1 VGLGGAR
8 PKDERLTG
16 DHYGVG
22 VATVKYW
29 VIDTGAFHE
38 TEGDEP
44 GQYRDLGNL
53 AYYLA
58 TGDGVLRARYDTVA
72 QSAHMDAVG
81 RIESVVPETGEAA
94 VDWRPANFEITP
106 GPKGRRYWEQPY
118 FILNAKR
125 ARAYELPSKFADAF
139 NDPDWLSHKIADG
152 FLTRNAKDGK
162 PPLYVRE
169 GFVYL
174 MQWEDE
180 YKIGKAVDVERR
192 QKQLARELDRDI
204 TVLHRIFSTDYTRAE
219 SDLHDKYV
227 DKCLHGEW
235 FALDD
240 DDVAW
245 IMSIDRL

>member
-1 VGLGGAR
+1 M
-8 PKDERLTG
+8 
-16 DHYGVG
+16 G

-38 TEGDEP
+38 AEGDEP

-53 AYYLA
+53 AYHL
-58 TGDGVLRARYDTVA
+58 TVGDGVLRARYDTVA
-72 QSAHMDAVG
+72 RRAHMDAVG
-81 RIESVVPETGEAA
+81 RIESVNPEAGVAT
-94 VDWRPANFEITP
+94 VDWRPAGFEITP
-106 GPKGRRYWEQPY
+106 GPNGRRYWEQNPY

-125 ARAYELPSKFADAF
+125 ARTYELPAKFVDAF
-139 NDPDWLSHKIADG
+139 GDPDWLSHKIAEG
-152 FLTRNAKDGK
+152 FPIRNAKDGRL
-162 PPLYVRE
+162 PSLVVQE

-192 QKQLARELDRDI
+192 QKRIARELKRDI

-219 SDLHDKYV
+219 SDLHRKYD

-240 DDVAW
+240 EDVAW
-245 IMSIDRL
+245 LMSIDRL

>member
-1 VGLGGAR
+1 M
-8 PKDERLTG
+8 
-16 DHYGVG
+16 G

-38 TEGDEP
+38 AEGDEP

-53 AYYLA
+53 AYHL
-58 TGDGVLRARYDTVA
+58 TVGDGVLRARYDTVA
-72 QSAHMDAVG
+72 RKAHMDAVG
-81 RIESVVPETGEAA
+81 RIESVNPEAGVAT
-94 VDWRPANFEITP
+94 VDWRPVDFEITP
-106 GPKGRRYWEQPY
+106 SPSGRRHWEKRY
-118 FILNAKR
+118 FPLDAKR
-125 ARAYELPSKFADAF
+125 ARAYELPARFAEAF
-139 NDPDWLSHKIADG
+139 DDPDWLSHKIAEAYQI
-152 FLTRNAKDGK
+152 RSAKDGK
-162 PPLYVRE
+162 PSLYVQE

-180 YKIGKAVDVERR
+180 YKIGKAIDVERR
-192 QKQLARELDRDI
+192 QKRIARELKRDI